1 MSQDREDEITSE
13 DVKVVMDESHDL
25 SHELAE
31 RLLATIAAF
40 VAEKGQKPNGRNVAT
55 LGIILW
61 ATEIPASV
69 CRRLCRDSKMTK
81 EMVNAVRHQASDC
94 ARSYYEAM
102 ADTQKAPIEDLL
114 EQVSFVIKPD
124 KNYEH

>member
-1 MSQDREDEITSE
+1 MSQEDCEDEIES
-13 DVKVVMDESHDL
+13 DAAVMEQAHDL

-31 RLLATIAAF
+31 RLLATIDAF
-40 VAEKGQKPNGRNVAT
+40 VAEKGQKPNGRNVAS

-69 CRRLCRDSKMTK
+69 CRRLCRDGKVTK
-81 EMVNAVRHQASDC
+81 DMVNAVRHQASDC

-102 ADTQKAPIEDLL
+102 ADARDKAEDLTRD
-114 EQVSFVIKPD
+114 VGFIVNPD
-124 KNYEH
+124 QKYEH